1 MKNLM
6 HRIVL
11 LVALAISSAPS
22 IHAQEEELPPLSD
35 ERMKEVKAQKSAY
48 ITSKLSL
55 TPDEAQ
61 KFWPIYNE
69 MDEKQ
74 DAIRKELRELHKSQK
89 KDGREM
95 TEAEA
100 AQLIDK
106 ALASRQK
113 ELDLEKAYAEK
124 FKKSIG
130 AVKTVQLK
138 KAERDFHREVLK
150 KFRERMEERRGG
162 DGSGRGKGDGS
173 GQPQR

>member
-6 HRIVL
+6 NRFL
-11 LVALAISSAPS
+11 LLAALAVSSTS
-22 IHAQEEELPPLSD
+22 SMHAQEEGLPPLSD
-35 ERMKEVKAQKSAY
+35 ERMKEIKAQKSAY

-74 DAIRKELRELHKSQK
+74 DAIRKELRDLNKGQR
-89 KDGREM
+89 KDGVEM

-100 AQLIDK
+100 SQLIDK
-106 ALASRQK
+106 GLANRQK
-113 ELDLEKAYAEK
+113 ELDLEKAYAER

-162 DGSGRGKGDGS
+162 DGGGRGKGDGS
-173 GQPQR
+173 GSPQR

>member
-1 MKNLM
+1 MKNM
-6 HRIVL
+6 MDRILL
-11 LVALAISSAPS
+11 LVVLVVSSTTF
-22 IHAQEEELPPLSD
+22 IHAQDEDLPPLSD
-35 ERMKEVKAQKSAY
+35 ERMKEIKAQKSAY

-55 TPDEAQ
+55 SPDEAQ

-74 DAIRKELRELHKSQK
+74 DAIRKEMRAMHKDQK
-89 KDGREM
+89 KDGVEM
-95 TEAEA
+95 SEAEA
-100 AQLIDK
+100 SQLIDK
-106 ALASRQK
+106 GLASRQK

-150 KFRERMEERRGG
+150 KFRERMEHKRGG
-162 DGSGRGKGDGS
+162 DGRGDGN
-173 GQPQR
+173 GKDKGAPHH

>member
-6 HRIVL
+6 HHIL
-11 LVALAISSAPS
+11 FLVAVATWSAPAV
-22 IHAQEEELPPLSD
+22 HAQEEDLPPLSA

-74 DAIRKELRELHKSQK
+74 DAIRKELRELHRSQK
-89 KDGREM
+89 KDGVEM

-100 AQLIDK
+100 TQLIDK

-113 ELDLEKAYAEK
+113 ELDLEKSYAER

-150 KFRERMEERRGG
+150 KFRERMEERRDGG
-162 DGSGRGKGDGS
+162 GRGNGDGS
-173 GQPQR
+173 GQPRR

>member
-6 HRIVL
+6 HRIL
-11 LVALAISSAPS
+11 LLAALAVTSTPCLL
-22 IHAQEEELPPLSD
+22 AQEDGLPPLSD
-35 ERMKEVKAQKSAY
+35 ERMKEIKAQKSAY

-74 DAIRKELRELHKSQK
+74 DAIRKEMREMHKDQK
-89 KDGREM
+89 KDGVEM

-100 AQLIDK
+100 TQLIDK
-106 ALASRQK
+106 ALTNRQK

-150 KFRERMEERRGG
+150 KFRERMEDKRDGG
-162 DGSGRGKGDGS
+162 GREKGDG
-173 GQPQR
+173 GRPPHR

>member
-6 HRIVL
+6 NRIL
-11 LVALAISSAPS
+11 LLTALAVSSTS
-22 IHAQEEELPPLSD
+22 IIHAQEEGLPPLSD
-35 ERMKEVKAQKSAY
+35 ERMKEIKAQKSAY

-74 DAIRKELRELHKSQK
+74 DAIRKEMREMHKDQK
-89 KDGREM
+89 KDGVEM

-100 AQLIDK
+100 TQLIDK
-106 ALASRQK
+106 ALTNRQK

-150 KFRERMEERRGG
+150 KFRERMEDKRDGG
-162 DGSGRGKGDGS
+162 GREKGDG
-173 GQPQR
+173 GRPPHR